1 MVYLS
6 LALRKLQFSLASFQF
21 LTLSSQFLALWI
33 TSATQSVSKMLS
45 VSSLDIASI
54 KVVICIQTSKS
65 MEIIVARTTNSPRLI
80 YSSLSPRWWL
90 VARRLRLVASWLV
103 ARSFRGG
110 ELVGGETPWWRSD
123 RYFYCVRRVKET
135 GRQL

>member
-1 MVYLS
+1 
-6 LALRKLQFSLASFQF
+6 
-21 LTLSSQFLALWI
+21 
-33 TSATQSVSKMLS
+33 MLS

-65 MEIIVARTTNSPRLI
+65 MEIMVARTANSPLVI
-80 YSSLSPRWWL
+80 YSSLSPCWWL

-110 ELVGGETPWWRSD
+110 ELVGGEIPWWRGD
-123 RYFYCVRRVKET
+123 RNSNWTDDQRLCSEIAPLF
-135 GRQL
+135 L